1 MGSDLPPAV
10 GASKRCL
17 RHALATGP
25 DGLCALCR
33 SESLPPP
40 RPYPTWVLGGLL
52 AAIFVVSGG
61 VIARRAV
68 TSFAHGAISA
78 EPSPNSA
85 PLPAQASVAAA
96 SVEPVAPAST
106 DVTARQ
112 GESIPF
118 AEPLPPPEVVA
129 VEAPA
134 PSTAASASVAA
145 PVPSRPLPTPAELQA
160 ALVATPIVM
169 YSTSWCSVCRKARQ
183 FLNDNG
189 LRYREIDAD
198 LTPSGWEK
206 VQQLSGQ
213 RGVPVIVVDG
223 EVSAGLSPQRIMR
236 GVAHSMERRLGVS
249 GITFRAN

>member
-1 MGSDLPPAV
+1 
-10 GASKRCL
+10 
-17 RHALATGP
+17 
-25 DGLCALCR
+25 
-33 SESLPPP
+33 
-40 RPYPTWVLGGLL
+40 VLGGLL
-52 AAIFVVSGG
+52 AAIFVVSGV
-61 VIARRAV
+61 VIARRAL
-68 TSFAHGAISA
+68 TSLAHAAISA
-78 EPSPNSA
+78 EPRANPA
-85 PLPAQASVAAA
+85 PTPEHAALATASG
-96 SVEPVAPAST
+96 EPVTPASPEAT
-106 DVTARQ
+106 SRQ
-112 GESIPF
+112 GESIPL
-118 AEPLPPPEVVA
+118 AEPLPPPEVAA

-134 PSTAASASVAA
+134 PSSAPNTATSGSAVA
-145 PVPSRPLPTPAELQA
+145 PSRPAPTPAELQA

-183 FLNDNG
+183 FLSENG
-189 LRYREIDAD
+189 LRYQEIDAD